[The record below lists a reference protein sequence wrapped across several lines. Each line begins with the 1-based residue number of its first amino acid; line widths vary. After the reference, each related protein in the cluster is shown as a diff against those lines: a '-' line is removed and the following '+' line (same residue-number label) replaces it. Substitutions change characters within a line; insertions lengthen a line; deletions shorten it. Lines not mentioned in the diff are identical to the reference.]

1 MNFIAWTIVACEI
14 GFWVVIALG
23 LITRYIFK
31 REKLGFFFL
40 ALTPVIDLILLIV
53 TATDL
58 YNGATATQV
67 HAIAAI
73 YLGSSIAFGKS
84 IIRWADEWFR
94 YYIHK
99 TGTKPVRKTGYA
111 YARHSMKGTFQHL
124 LAYIIGGA
132 LLVAMIY
139 FIDDPTRTEVL
150 ATILKGWT
158 LVLGIDFVI
167 SISYF
172 IWPRPEKAK

>member
-31 REKLGFFFL
+31 REKLGFLFL

-67 HAIAAI
+67 MP
-73 YLGSSIAFGKS
+73 L
-84 IIRWADEWFR
+84 R
-94 YYIHK
+94 
-99 TGTKPVRKTGYA
+99 P
-111 YARHSMKGTFQHL
+111 
-124 LAYIIGGA
+124 
-132 LLVAMIY
+132 
-139 FIDDPTRTEVL
+139 
-150 ATILKGWT
+150 
-158 LVLGIDFVI
+158 
-167 SISYF
+167 SISG
-172 IWPRPEKAK
+172 PLSRSAKV

>member
-31 REKLGFFFL
+31 REKLGFFLL
-40 ALTPVIDLILLIV
+40 ALTPVIDLILLVV

-67 HAIAAI
+67 HAVAAI

-84 IIRWADEWFR
+84 MIRWADERFR
-94 YYIHK
+94 YYVQK
-99 TGTKPVRKTGYA
+99 TGAKPARRIGYEHATAMNREFTTITATSTGTIFLLPFSSFFA
-111 YARHSMKGTFQHL
+111 TFLNSTQ
-124 LAYIIGGA
+124 
-132 LLVAMIY
+132 
-139 FIDDPTRTEVL
+139 
-150 ATILKGWT
+150 
-158 LVLGIDFVI
+158 
-167 SISYF
+167 
-172 IWPRPEKAK
+172 

>member
-1 MNFIAWTIVACEI
+1 MINLLTTTRLKRGVPMNFIAWTIVACEI

-40 ALTPVIDLILLIV
+40 ALTPVIDLLLLIV

-84 IIRWADEWFR
+84 IIRWADERFR
-94 YYIHK
+94 YYIQK
-99 TGTKPVRKTGYA
+99 RAQNRCVKPDLNT
-111 YARHSMKGTFQHL
+111 L
-124 LAYIIGGA
+124 
-132 LLVAMIY
+132 
-139 FIDDPTRTEVL
+139 DTR
-150 ATILKGWT
+150 
-158 LVLGIDFVI
+158 
-167 SISYF
+167 
-172 IWPRPEKAK
+172 